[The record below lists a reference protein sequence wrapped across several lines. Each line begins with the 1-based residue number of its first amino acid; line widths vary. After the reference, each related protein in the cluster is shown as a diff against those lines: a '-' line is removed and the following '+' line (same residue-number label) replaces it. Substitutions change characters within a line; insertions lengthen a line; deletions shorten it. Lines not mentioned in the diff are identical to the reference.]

1 MSIGERIRYLRL
13 KRGMTQQYL
22 GEKAGFEPGTAAIR
36 MAQYES
42 GKRSPKEEI
51 TRNLADA
58 LDVSPLALNVP
69 ETDTDLGLMH
79 TLFALED
86 MLGFEIRREQCG
98 GSILIDFRATERV
111 KNLSRDLDA
120 WIDAAEQYRSGKISK
135 TTYDQ
140 WRYKYP
146 EYAENSPY
154 HKVLSRETS
163 DILLSKFSDLV
174 KPD

>member
-1 MSIGERIRYLRL
+1 M
-13 KRGMTQQYL
+13 
-22 GEKAGFEPGTAAIR
+22 
-36 MAQYES
+36 
-42 GKRSPKEEI
+42 
-51 TRNLADA
+51 
-58 LDVSPLALNVP
+58 
-69 ETDTDLGLMH
+69 
-79 TLFALED
+79 
-86 MLGFEIRREQCG
+86 
-98 GSILIDFRATERV
+98 

-120 WIDAAEQYRSGKISK
+120 WIDAAEQYISGKISK

-146 EYAENSPY
+146 EYTENSPY